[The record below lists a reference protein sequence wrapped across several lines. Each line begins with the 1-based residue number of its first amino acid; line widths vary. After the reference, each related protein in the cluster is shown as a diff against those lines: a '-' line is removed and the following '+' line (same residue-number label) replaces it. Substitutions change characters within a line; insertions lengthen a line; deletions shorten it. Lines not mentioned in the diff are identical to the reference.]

1 DGLADAGGMFDHAF
15 IGHRVDGGDGGRAG
29 QRVTRVGQSA
39 GVDAFGEGLEDRV
52 VDDHPAQRHIP
63 GVHALGEGDE
73 VGDDVEVLEGNHL
86 PERPKP
92 AITSS
97 AMKMI
102 PYSSAS
108 ARTPCMYSRL

>member
-1 DGLADAGGMFDHAF
+1 DRAGAADLADVLRVLRDPGQPGTDDGLADAGGMFDHAF

-73 VGDDVEVLEGNHL
+73 VGDDVEVLEG
-86 PERPKP
+86 E
-92 AITSS
+92 
-97 AMKMI
+97 
-102 PYSSAS
+102 
-108 ARTPCMYSRL
+108 